1 MALLICEGFH
11 NADVLQY
18 LGDFIVS
25 QRISLAQKELSTGH
39 IVSRFSFLVSRFS
52 FVVSRLSFLAG
63 RSGQR
68 VDWKAKPARLAL
80 CDLTINFP

>member
-39 IVSRFSFLVSRFS
+39 IRFSFLVSRFS
-52 FVVSRLSFLAG
+52 FLAG
-63 RSGQR
+63 RSGSESTGR
-68 VDWKAKPARLAL
+68 
-80 CDLTINFP
+80 

>member
-39 IVSRFSFLVSRFS
+39 IVSRFSFLVSR
-52 FVVSRLSFLAG
+52 LSFLAG
-63 RSGQR
+63 HSGRESTGKLSRQG
-68 VDWKAKPARLAL
+68 
-80 CDLTINFP
+80 

>member
-39 IVSRFSFLVSRFS
+39 IRFSFLVSR
-52 FVVSRLSFLAG
+52 LSFLAD
-63 RSGQR
+63 RSGRESTGTLSQQG
-68 VDWKAKPARLAL
+68 
-80 CDLTINFP
+80 